1 MIASLLTTTD
11 ELAELEVCWEGLR
24 QDCGGTIYASNG
36 LIRTWFEAYSH
47 FASPR
52 VIIIEEGG
60 ELLAA
65 VPLASYTY
73 RVAKLPMKVL
83 ALAGEVKDRLRL
95 STISPLFRDH
105 RGNDLMHRTMKELG
119 RMKWNLLTAVNLE
132 DNGANRMFID
142 AVRANWQTEEFPPAR
157 KMTLD
162 LPAEGSL
169 MSSLD
174 KKTRKNL
181 EYRRRLL
188 EREGH
193 TMEFRK
199 VCAEDIDP
207 AVDIYAKHHI
217 ERWENKGGSYF
228 RNPENVEFLKRYA
241 GLTCRSGQGHFYE
254 LRIDGQ
260 VAAQDLYLLDGNVV
274 YGDKTG
280 MNNDFLRYSP
290 GWFIQI
296 HALDEL
302 RDMGAERYVMGIGGE
317 RYKSEMG
324 AVESPLL
331 GIRATRGRASML
343 GRLSRTSAF
352 KYLDERLDLTKRT
365 IDVQGES
372 PEA

>member
-1 MIASLLTTTD
+1 
-11 ELAELEVCWEGLR
+11 
-24 QDCGGTIYASNG
+24 
-36 LIRTWFEAYSH
+36 
-47 FASPR
+47 
-52 VIIIEEGG
+52 
-60 ELLAA
+60 
-65 VPLASYTY
+65 
-73 RVAKLPMKVL
+73 MKVL

-217 ERWENKGGSYF
+217 ERWEKKGGSYF

>member
-1 MIASLLTTTD
+1 
-11 ELAELEVCWEGLR
+11 
-24 QDCGGTIYASNG
+24 
-36 LIRTWFEAYSH
+36 
-47 FASPR
+47 
-52 VIIIEEGG
+52 
-60 ELLAA
+60 
-65 VPLASYTY
+65 
-73 RVAKLPMKVL
+73 
-83 ALAGEVKDRLRL
+83 
-95 STISPLFRDH
+95 
-105 RGNDLMHRTMKELG
+105 
-119 RMKWNLLTAVNLE
+119 
-132 DNGANRMFID
+132 
-142 AVRANWQTEEFPPAR
+142 
-157 KMTLD
+157 MTLD

-217 ERWENKGGSYF
+217 ERWEKKGGSYF

>member
-1 MIASLLTTTD
+1 MLASLLTTTD
-11 ELAELEVCWEGLR
+11 DLAELEIQWENLR
-24 QDCGGTIYASNG
+24 QDSGGTIYASNG

-52 VIIIEEGG
+52 VIVIEDGE

-73 RVAKLPMKVL
+73 RVAKLPMKVV

-95 STISPLFRDH
+95 STISPLFRDG
-105 RGNDLMHRTMKELG
+105 RDDVLHRTIKELG
-119 RMKWNLLTAVNLE
+119 RMNWNLLTAVNLE
-132 DNGANRMFID
+132 DNGANHKFID
-142 AVRANWQTEEFPPAR
+142 AVRSSWQTEEFPPAR
-157 KMTLD
+157 KMTMA

-169 MSSLD
+169 LNSLD

-193 TMEFRK
+193 TMECRK
-199 VCAEDIDP
+199 VPAEDIGR
-207 AVDIYAKHHI
+207 AVDTYARQHI
-217 ERWENKGGSYF
+217 ERWQTRGGSYF
-228 RNPENVEFLKRYA
+228 RNPENVEFFKRYA
-241 GLTCRSGQGHFYE
+241 ELTCRSGQGHFYE

-260 VAAQDLYLLDGNVV
+260 VAAQDFYLLDGNVV

-280 MNNDFLRYSP
+280 MNNEFLRYSP
-290 GWFIQI
+290 GWFVQV

-302 RDMGAERYVMGIGGE
+302 RDMGGESYVMGIGGE
-317 RYKSEMG
+317 KYKSEMG
-324 AVESPLL
+324 GVESPLL

-352 KYLDERLDLTKRT
+352 KYLDERLALTKRT
-365 IDVQGES
+365 VDVQGER